1 MYPRNAAS
9 PPRIAVGAVIQTS
22 DGAVQST
29 GVSIVVRAE
38 GGSETAGG
46 GTTSYGASSSVVYYV
61 PTQAETNYTA
71 FVVTAYKTGCIPV
84 SVTIITSATATAGTV
99 DVGALGGDTAA
110 ATQLSLSASVIIR
123 GTVSTAVLSPTTT
136 AFAADDITEATAD
149 HYLGRSLI
157 FTSGALLG
165 QATRITGYSL
175 VSAEGNFAVVA
186 LTEAPANNDTFI
198 IV

>member
-1 MYPRNAAS
+1 MATQTIEFRS
-9 PPRIAVGAVIQTS
+9 PPSQTVTAKLFAIGS
-22 DGAVQST
+22 DTQVDSQSAT
-29 GVSIVVRAE
+29 EATNRKGTYSAAFTDVA
-38 GGSETAGG
+38 AGQ
-46 GTTSYGASSSVVYYV
+46 Y
-61 PTQAETNYTA
+61 ELIA
-71 FVVTAYKTGCIPV
+71 FVSTTPVARWFVTLTL
-84 SVTIITSATATAGTV
+84 TTATFQVYDSTV
-99 DVGALGGDTAA
+99 EIAIKAVTDDLAA
-110 ATQLSLSASVIIR
+110 SASVIIP
-123 GTVSTAVLSPTTT
+123 GTVSTAVLSPTTS

-175 VSAEGNFAVVA
+175 VSAEGRFTVVA